1 LEQTIFDKKY
11 TALRR
16 ALIEKQYEKLNPAQ
30 REAVMHTRGPLLV
43 LAGAGSG
50 KTTVLIN
57 RIANLVRFG
66 DGAAAELAPEGAGM
80 PELAQ
85 MAQELE
91 VPGTLDAETVS
102 KLCAVNPVRP
112 WNILAITF
120 TNKAAGE
127 LKARLER
134 TLGPAAAD
142 IWASTFHSACARILR
157 RDIDRL
163 GFERSFT
170 IYDEDERQSVLRGVL
185 KELRFDEK
193 LFVPRAISNII
204 SRAKDALM
212 DAEAFEKAED
222 DQRTAASDVRRADI
236 ARIYRLYTRRM
247 HEANALDFDDL
258 IFLTVRLLREQPEVR
273 EYYQNK
279 FRYVMVDEY
288 QDTNPAQDELT
299 HLLAGGYE
307 NLCVVGDDDQSIYR
321 FRGATVRNILEFEK
335 TYPTA
340 RVIRLE
346 QNYRSTQTI
355 LDAANAVI
363 RNNEERRGKELW
375 TQAAGGDKIS
385 FYAGQTEGDE
395 AQYIAAQILAG
406 YRNGFTPRDFAVLYR
421 INAQSNAI
429 ENAFKR
435 NGIPYRIVGGMR
447 FFDRAEV
454 KDMLAY
460 LCAIENHADT
470 MRLRRIINNPPRRI
484 SDTRVEKAMEV
495 AVENSI
501 HLYDVLR
508 DAESFGVFDRAA
520 QPMQAFAEMLEE
532 LRLQAD
538 AMPLDEFYDLVLEKT
553 GYLAMLEAKKDIES
567 MTRAENVQE
576 LKSSIVNYVK
586 DNDSPTLTGFLEEVA
601 LFTDIDRYDDSADA
615 AVMMTLHA
623 AKGLEFPHVFLCGME
638 EGIFPG
644 IRSANDPESLEEER
658 RLCYVGITRA
668 KKNLHISCTRQRT
681 IFGRTSYNKQSRF
694 LDEIPPE
701 CIDRD
706 PAAQKAAPQRNF
718 AAQRPQ
724 RKPPAPIAAPSI
736 LSRPAQQTGKAVL
749 FRTGD
754 KLVHKAFGPGIVRQ
768 TLPMGGDMLLT
779 VEFENPR
786 HGTKRLMANTAAQF
800 ITKVTE

>member
-1 LEQTIFDKKY
+1 LDQMLLDKKY
-11 TALRR
+11 STLRR
-16 ALIEKQYEKLNPAQ
+16 ALIERQYEKLNPAQ
-30 REAVMHTRGPLLV
+30 QEAVMHTRGPLLV

-66 DGAAAELAPEGAGM
+66 DGATATTAPAGAGM
-80 PELAQ
+80 AQLAQ

-91 VPGTLDAETVS
+91 EPGTLDAETVS
-102 KLCAVNPVRP
+102 RLCAVNPVKP

-193 LFVPRAISNII
+193 LFIPRNISNII
-204 SRAKDALM
+204 SRAKDALL
-212 DAEAFEKAED
+212 DPDAFEKAEED
-222 DQRTAASDVRRADI
+222 TRTAASDIRRADV
-236 ARIYRLYTRRM
+236 ARIYRLYARRM

-258 IFLTVRLLREQPEVR
+258 IFLTVRLLREQPDVR

-279 FRYVMVDEY
+279 FQYVMVDEY

-335 TYPTA
+335 SYPNA
-340 RVIRLE
+340 HVIRLE
-346 QNYRSTQTI
+346 QNYRSTQNI

-375 TQAAGGDKIS
+375 TSAAGGDKIA

-406 YRNGFTPRDFAVLYR
+406 YKNGHTPRDFAVLYR

-484 SDTRVEKAMEV
+484 SDSRVEAAMEV
-495 AVENSI
+495 ANANSL

-520 QPMQAFAEMLEE
+520 QPMQTFAEMLEE

-538 AMPLDEFYDLVLEKT
+538 TMPLDEFYDLVLEKT
-553 GYLAMLEAKKDIES
+553 GYLAMLEAKKDLDS

-576 LKSSIVNYVK
+576 LKSSIVNYMK
-586 DNDSPTLTGFLEEVA
+586 ENDAPSLTGFLEEVA
-601 LFTDIDRYDDSADA
+601 LFTDIDRYDDAADA

-623 AKGLEFPHVFLCGME
+623 AKGLEFPEVFLCGVE

-668 KKNLHISCTRQRT
+668 KQRLHISCARQRT

-694 LDEIPPE
+694 LDEIPAE

-706 PAAQKAAPQRNF
+706 PNAQKTAPQRNF

-736 LSRPAQQTGKAVL
+736 LSKPVAHTGKAVL

-754 KLVHKAFGPGIVRQ
+754 KLVHKAFGPGVVRQ

-779 VEFENPR
+779 VEFENPT

-800 ITKVTE
+800 ITKIEE